1 MLNVLPITLSIAVL
15 ILSFF
20 IAHLL
25 IGILGEEALRHP
37 GAEATKCAPRALTT
51 STPIDQSVKKLLLS
65 TPSRVV
71 DEICSEEED
80 DTCFE
85 IIDEIIDD
93 SNRLLA
99 YRKLKRKGDEGILT
113 LSKARI
119 QPPTP
124 LTEESSD
131 TKTWKIR
138 KDTVPLAY
146 ARLMIVGAFM
156 CGALEFNTTR
166 KQDVLVIGLGGGVI
180 NNYLTTMKN
189 QKLNVTVVDIDPVM
203 KQIAERWFD
212 FEESPLHRVVIEDG
226 VDFLRGAA
234 RRGEKYDV
242 IFIDVSYNIILDLMG
257 PTDDFLRDDVIKSMR
272 AVIEGTGAVIVNI
285 FASKGAIQEA
295 SNQVYSIYSRHFPSC
310 FLLNHS
316 KDDKVLFCSAGEK
329 NSWNENKEELYE
341 RYVAV
346 DEALGFQLSSEDP
359 CSTYPLD

>member
-257 PTDDFLRDDVIKSMR
+257 PTDDFLRDDV
-272 AVIEGTGAVIVNI
+272 
-285 FASKGAIQEA
+285 
-295 SNQVYSIYSRHFPSC
+295 YSIYSRHFPSC